1 MLPQKIYDE
10 TPTNKKEKKE
20 QQTSPYLV
28 TATESTCVLVPK
40 INISPPPSYVLTIEC
55 RLVNK
60 I

>member
-40 INISPPPSYVLTIEC
+40 ITQYLASPLICVDYWVSVSQ
-55 RLVNK
+55 
-60 I
+60 